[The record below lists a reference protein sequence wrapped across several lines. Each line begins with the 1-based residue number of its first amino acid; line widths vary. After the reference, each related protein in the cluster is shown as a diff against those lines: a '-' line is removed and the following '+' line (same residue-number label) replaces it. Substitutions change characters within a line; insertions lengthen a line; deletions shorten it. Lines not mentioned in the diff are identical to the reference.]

1 MAVMDPIK
9 PAVLSVKMIP
19 AVNKYYIEQLK
30 LEPRERS
37 IGMITVNIDDCGYTA
52 VDEAT
57 KFADV
62 RVVYAHSF
70 YAGSNYPS
78 GPLSGEFIGILAGPN
93 PAEVR
98 AGLNAC
104 IKCLEEEAWFYSANE
119 DGSLAFY
126 PHVISRTG
134 TYLSEQCNIPVG
146 TPIAYLIAPPIEAVY
161 AIDAAV
167 KAADV
172 ELKVFYAPPSETNYS
187 GALLSG
193 TQSACRAAAQ
203 AFRDAVLYVA
213 KNALNF

>member
-9 PAVLSVKMIP
+9 PQVLSVKMIP
-19 AVNKYYIEQLK
+19 AVTKFYIEELK

-37 IGMITVNIDDCGYTA
+37 IGMFTVNIDDSGYTA

-62 RVVYAHSF
+62 RVVYAKSF
-70 YAGSNYPS
+70 YAGSSYPS

-93 PAEVR
+93 PAEIK
-98 AGLNAC
+98 AGLNAA

-119 DGSLAFY
+119 EGTLAFY

-134 TYLSEQCNIPVG
+134 TYLSEQCKIPVG

-161 AIDAAV
+161 AIDAAI

-172 ELKVFYAPPSETNYS
+172 EMRVFYAPPSETNFS

-193 TQSACRAAAQ
+193 TQSACRAAAN

-213 KNALNF
+213 QQPLNF

>member
-62 RVVYAHSF
+62 RVVYAKSF

-78 GPLSGEFIGILAGPN
+78 GPLSGEFIGILAGTN

-134 TYLSEQCNIPVG
+134 TYLSEQCNIPAG

-161 AIDAAV
+161 AIDAAI

-213 KNALNF
+213 QNALNF